1 MAGQDWTFWFN
12 MTNFALGMITVLA
25 VAVVCGAVGWDLFAL
40 WLHKARKTDT
50 VTDSDLANITA
61 DLRAH
66 WQDGP
71 HMLTVPGLGSDD
83 GRWRLKKS
91 SLPRPSPNRNRPGSD
106 LWRAHFSKKVE
117 RDTSHAA
124 PVQKLILD
132 GPGAAD
138 GGRCASPG
146 VLQVR
151 MGRAG

>member
-66 WQDGP
+66 WQEGP
-71 HMLTVPGLGSDD
+71 HALSVPGLG
-83 GRWRLKKS
+83 L
-91 SLPRPSPNRNRPGSD
+91 
-106 LWRAHFSKKVE
+106 
-117 RDTSHAA
+117 TM
-124 PVQKLILD
+124 
-132 GPGAAD
+132 AD
-138 GGRCASPG
+138 GGEKIEPSESEPKQKSP
-146 VLQVR
+146 R
-151 MGRAG
+151 K